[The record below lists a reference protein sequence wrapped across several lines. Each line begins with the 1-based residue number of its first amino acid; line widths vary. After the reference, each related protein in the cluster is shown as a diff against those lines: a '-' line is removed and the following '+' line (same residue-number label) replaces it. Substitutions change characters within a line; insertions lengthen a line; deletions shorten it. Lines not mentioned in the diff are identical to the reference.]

1 LRAGLDRV
9 SRGRRSD
16 LPVGLFLLGWG
27 VRFAKRGAASMSS
40 ASAQDRRSG
49 TVPTPNCCIP
59 SAPVLRFRAAGAAT
73 SILMEPFHV
82 CPTWEGVDIGPAR
95 RHRCHRQELPYRLRQ
110 QSLLGEFGRSAL
122 QTRDIAQIL
131 QRATEL
137 CAQGL
142 ETPFAKVLEYIPDDK
157 RLLLRAG
164 IGWAAGTIG
173 EVSLGVDLESPAGF
187 AFQTGQMVISNHLQE
202 ETRFRTPKL
211 LRDHGIRRAINVLIA
226 RGGEGHLP
234 FGVLEVDSPEAGQFN
249 LADADFLAG
258 FAGLLGLAIERQHA
272 DADLREALEHQ
283 AMLTREMSHRV
294 KNSLASVVGLLA
306 RAGPQRA
313 VGGCPQRPPGRRVTH
328 HHDCQVHDHLW
339 RSTQIGFVDIAD
351 FAGELCRNLQQ
362 TVSHKV
368 NCSFTPL
375 MISADK
381 AIPLGLLINE
391 LVTNSAKHAYPD
403 ASGEISVSGER
414 RGADLHVEVSDQ
426 GIGLPGDFDID
437 QPRAS
442 LGFKGD
448 QEPARPTRRPHCRGL
463 QHAERRHGAAG
474 CAVAGRCV
482 GGRGVA

>member
-1 LRAGLDRV
+1 MPAPPGKE
-9 SRGRRSD
+9 S
-16 LPVGLFLLGWG
+16 
-27 VRFAKRGAASMSS
+27 
-40 ASAQDRRSG
+40 
-49 TVPTPNCCIP
+49 I
-59 SAPVLRFRAAGAAT
+59 SAPIIAT
-73 SILMEPFHV
+73 DVTRE
-82 CPTWEGVDIGPAR
+82 
-95 RHRCHRQELPYRLRQ
+95 ELPYRLRQ

-122 QTRDIAQIL
+122 QTRDIGQIL

-142 ETPFAKVLEYIPDDK
+142 ETPFAKVLEYRPDDK

-164 IGWAAGTIG
+164 VGWAPGTIG

-249 LADADFLAG
+249 PADADFLAG

-272 DADLREALEHQ
+272 DADLRDALDHQ

-294 KNSLASVVGLLA
+294 KNSLASVVGLL
-306 RAGPQRA
+306 RVQ
-313 VGGCPQRPPGRRVTH
+313 GRSAASEDVRNALQDAASRITTIA
-328 HHDCQVHDHLW
+328 QVHDHLW
-339 RSTQIGFVDIAD
+339 RSTRIGFVDIAD

-368 NCSFTPL
+368 ICRFDPL
-375 MISADK
+375 MMSADK

-403 ASGEISVSGER
+403 GSGEILVSGER
-414 RGADLHVEVSDQ
+414 RGPDLHVEVSDQ
-426 GIGLPGDFDID
+426 GIGLAKDFDLD

-442 LGFKGD
+442 LGFKVIKSLIAQLDGRIAVASNTPKGVTVRLD
-448 QEPARPTRRPHCRGL
+448 VPLEAS
-463 QHAERRHGAAG
+463 AEGAA
-474 CAVAGRCV
+474 
-482 GGRGVA
+482 